1 MRMRETEG
9 EDIMNEVGEEVAGPG
24 IKTSIQIQILCTTYT
39 KLIQKL
45 YRIIKKTT
53 TTHSDHTLTSLL
65 RCRDQQVSLNTMLSA
80 MLK

>member
-45 YRIIKKTT
+45 YRIKKT